1 VGVRITPTLNGPN
14 RVTGDLE
21 LVWPSGD
28 RIDTRSEAD
37 ETGAVYLCRCGRS
50 QNKPFCDGTHEK
62 VGFRSAE
69 GDDTA
74 HRE

>member
-1 VGVRITPTLNGPN
+1 MGVRITPTLNGPN
-14 RVTGDLE
+14 MITGDIE
-21 LVWPSGD
+21 LVWPSGH
-28 RIDTRSEAD
+28 RIDTRAEAD
-37 ETGAVYLCRCGRS
+37 KAGAIYLCRCGRS

-62 VGFRSAE
+62 VGFRFSE